1 MFFLGGEFLYE
12 ICNMHQNKVY
22 ASMKSTLV
30 SVPDLAK
37 RYIWSSLVA
46 YGGLDTG
53 IIWEDIGNGLAAG
66 SAYI

>member
-1 MFFLGGEFLYE
+1 
-12 ICNMHQNKVY
+12 MHQNKVY